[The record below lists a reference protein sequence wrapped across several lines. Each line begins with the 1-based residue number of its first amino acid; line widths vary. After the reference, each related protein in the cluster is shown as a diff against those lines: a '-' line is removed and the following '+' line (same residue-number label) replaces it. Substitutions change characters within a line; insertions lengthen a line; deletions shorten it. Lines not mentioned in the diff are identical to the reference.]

1 MQNVSSQVKI
11 LFKVWPPANVA
22 AIYSIISAR
31 ICAARSKHAAYN
43 PNPLLGHEC
52 RGGECVCECMSA
64 RVSMGVYECV
74 VCVSNV
80 TMGVLSVCARRDMSV
95 SVHKVCLCDCMD
107 ICVSVSIHRGVSIS
121 RCV

>member
-31 ICAARSKHAAYN
+31 ICAVRSKHAAYN
-43 PNPLLGHEC
+43 PTQTPFWDMSVE
-52 RGGECVCECMSA
+52 EVSA

-80 TMGVLSVCARRDMSV
+80 TMGVLSVCV
-95 SVHKVCLCDCMD
+95 
-107 ICVSVSIHRGVSIS
+107 RGGI
-121 RCV
+121 